1 MDLVY
6 KTIGRLSKFFVTRI
20 SISLLILFDL
30 KRVQFPVLELERI
43 KRKKKRFSFQYTGVT
58 QNGVVGQIVIQYV
71 EKRER
76 RRDNVIVQILNQV
89 LVVMIVKM
97 KINKLNLVI
106 ALTVPVSQNLYIIY
120 HTPIQG
126 LSITLK
132 KNAWDLVFTVDFWNT
147 REI

>member
-1 MDLVY
+1 M
-6 KTIGRLSKFFVTRI
+6 
-20 SISLLILFDL
+20 FDL

-58 QNGVVGQIVIQYV
+58 QNGVVGRIVIQYV
-71 EKRER
+71 EKKER

-106 ALTVPVSQNLYIIY
+106 ALTVPVSQNLYII
-120 HTPIQG
+120 PIHQSG
-126 LSITLK
+126 L
-132 KNAWDLVFTVDFWNT
+132 
-147 REI
+147 

>member
-6 KTIGRLSKFFVTRI
+6 KTIGRLSKFFVTRT
-20 SISLLILFDL
+20 SISLFDL

-126 LSITLK
+126 LSITFK
-132 KNAWDLVFTVDFWNT
+132 KMPG
-147 REI
+147 I